1 MKKMFLMAAFVVVGG
16 IVVQAQEK
24 YGHLNFGNIVSLMPD
39 TKASDGL
46 LQAYQD
52 SLVQAGEQQ
61 IKNFEAKAQ
70 TYMTKV
76 QNGELAPVEQEK
88 QGQALQQE
96 QAALQQLDRYIQ
108 QQMSIRR
115 EQLLAPIV
123 KEVEDAIE
131 AYAKENG
138 YMMIFDTSVFNSV
151 LYAQESDDLFEA
163 IKAKLGL

>member
-1 MKKMFLMAAFVVVGG
+1 MKKIFLMAAFIVVGG

-46 LQAYQD
+46 LKAYQD

-70 TYMTKV
+70 TYMAKV
-76 QNGELAPVEQEK
+76 QNGELSPVEQEK

-108 QQMSIRR
+108 AMLERR
-115 EQLLAPIV
+115 RNELLEPV
-123 KEVEDAIE
+123 VGKVEKVISD
-131 AYAKENG
+131 YAKENG